1 MDVVYLFCTGGNI
14 QVPLDFD
21 PVLFK
26 RLAAFGRWDFQNSRF
41 LLNQPLSEEQRRAI
55 FAIRPC
61 VEVDNEGQIIS
72 INGFFGRTWPG
83 LGMTKSPGISG
94 SGRSMP
100 GCPHMQQ
107 AVDGWEPQKTLGRF
121 PQGPAMFEQI
131 RKEDKACL
139 DAAMPKPEAFSSFWQ
154 EKLTEEL
161 HSRKYSP
168 RTIKTYVQYNRAL
181 CRFFQKSPEKITR
194 QDLTKYLSYLDTE
207 KNQSSSSMNLA
218 ISAMRF
224 FYSRVLKKNFVQ
236 QQFRPQRDKRLP
248 RVFSRTEI
256 QQLLETEENPKH
268 RLLLMLTYSSGLRVS
283 EVVAVKREHID
294 LDRKTLLVY
303 GAKGR
308 KDRYTL
314 LADRAASF
322 IREYC
327 TMYNIKTWLFPGREN
342 GHITIRTAQ
351 NIFEK
356 AVYKARIQKSMS
368 IHSLRHTFATHLLE
382 NGTDIKYIQALLG
395 HVNLKTTARYTHVA
409 RRGTLHIKS
418 PLDSTVNDDLD

>member
-1 MDVVYLFCTGGNI
+1 MDVVYLFYSGGNI

-21 PVLFK
+21 PVLFR
-26 RLAAFGRWDFQNSRF
+26 RLLALGHWDVQNSRF
-41 LLNQPLSEEQRRAI
+41 LLKRI
-55 FAIRPC
+55 
-61 VEVDNEGQIIS
+61 
-72 INGFFGRTWPG
+72 
-83 LGMTKSPGISG
+83 
-94 SGRSMP
+94 
-100 GCPHMQQ
+100 H
-107 AVDGWEPQKTLGRF
+107 
-121 PQGPAMFEQI
+121 
-131 RKEDKACL
+131 KEDKACL
-139 DAAMPKPEAFSSFWQ
+139 DAALPKPETFSSCWN

-168 RTIKTYVQYNRAL
+168 RTIKAYVQYNRAL
-181 CRFFQKSPEKITR
+181 CRFFQKSPEKITA

-207 KNQSSSSMNLA
+207 KNQSSSSMNLT
-218 ISAMRF
+218 ISAIRF
-224 FYSRVLKKNFVQ
+224 FYNRVLKKNFAR

-248 RVFSRTEI
+248 KVFSQTEI
-256 QQLLETEENPKH
+256 QLLLETEKNPKH

-322 IREYC
+322 IREYYA
-327 TMYNIKTWLFPGREN
+327 MYDVKTWLFPGRGNE
-342 GHITIRTAQ
+342 HITIRTAQ

-356 AVYKARIQKSMS
+356 AVYKARIQKNMS

-382 NGTDIKYIQALLG
+382 GGTDIKYIQALLG
-395 HVNLKTTARYTHVA
+395 HVSLKTTARYTHVA

-418 PLDSTVNDDLD
+418 PLDSAANDNLD